1 MLEAEIGGVRFLL
14 DPAALSA
21 VRYRAAY
28 GGSIVT
34 HLADARTPKER
45 EGRLL
50 RMCHIMIPPANRPA
64 LPDFARLARRDRGFY
79 KTALRAR
86 DALLAPDPLHPT
98 AGNAETA
105 EAFDEYKVLA
115 LVAVSGVDMSL
126 ICEVPILQLLSI
138 VRMAYDLRDPDRK
151 TYRPMT
157 GDEMATIYGRRQKH
171 GEAGSERL

>member
-28 GGSIVT
+28 GESIVT
-34 HLADARTPKER
+34 HLAGARTPRER

-64 LPDFARLARRDRGFY
+64 LPDFARLARRDRGFLQ
-79 KTALRAR
+79 TALRAR
-86 DALLAPDPLHPT
+86 DALLAPDPLHPVSG
-98 AGNAETA
+98 AAETA

-157 GDEMATIYGRRQKH
+157 DDEMATLYPRGRAN
-171 GEAGSERL
+171 GGPGSHQ